1 MSESEYT
8 KINLNRDLAELLRR
22 FIEDYPE
29 YGYRT
34 LGQFV
39 EDAVRRRMEE
49 LHVFELTP
57 RFSHFNIDGNGVKV
71 GDKKLGLK
79 AIQIYFKP
87 DGVLCEYCGI
97 SQCEHVKYV
106 LSIPEVRGIIQ
117 KRRAEGWKLPE
128 TV

>member
-1 MSESEYT
+1 MSEGEYT
-8 KINLNRDLAELLRR
+8 KINLNKDLADLLRR

-57 RFSHFNIDGNGVKV
+57 RFNHFNIDGNGVKV

-87 DGVLCEYCGI
+87 DGVLCEYCGT

-106 LSIPEVRGIIQ
+106 LTIPEVKEIIQ

-128 TV
+128 TL